1 MIVKLLGIE
10 LQYNAEINDMEII
23 VDYGKILERKDF
35 KEVKNQIE
43 RLKKKIVKI
52 ILKEIDNIWKLSN

>member
-10 LQYNAEINDMEII
+10 LQYNAEPD
-23 VDYGKILERKDF
+23 DRKILERKDF
-35 KEVKNQIE
+35 KDVKNQIE

-52 ILKEIDNIWKLSN
+52 IIKEIDNI

>member
-52 ILKEIDNIWKLSN
+52 ILKEIDNI

>member
-10 LQYNAEINDMEII
+10 LQYNAEIDDIEII

-35 KEVKNQIE
+35 KDVKNQIE
-43 RLKKKIVKI
+43 KLKKKIVKI
-52 ILKEIDNIWKLSN
+52 IIKEIDNI

>member
-10 LQYNAEINDMEII
+10 LQYNAESDDMEII

-35 KEVKNQIE
+35 KDVKNQIE

-52 ILKEIDNIWKLSN
+52 IIKEIDNI